1 MKAKLAQVDK
11 WVVTTPLGRVVKG
24 FFFTLVMLAVADWT
38 QSGQISFSHWTTW
51 LLVAAGPLLSMGYDY
66 ASKNFPLFGPA
77 LDVVVA
83 EPNVPDVVKQAVAE
97 AKDPRAK
104 KAVAPVK
111 KVAAKKAT
119 KPTN

>member
-1 MKAKLAQVDK
+1 VKAKLAKVDK

-38 QSGQISFSHWTTW
+38 QSGQISFNHWTTW
-51 LLVAAGPLLSMGYDY
+51 LLVAAGPILSMGYDY

-77 LDVVVA
+77 LDAVVA
-83 EPNVPDVVKQAVAE
+83 QPNVPVIVKQAAAE
-97 AKDPRAK
+97 AKAPRAK

-111 KVAAKKAT
+111 KVVAKKAT
-119 KPTN
+119 KSIN